1 MARGTKAK
9 LDMTPRGVQRRE
21 ELIEAVLKIIVHDGP
36 GAVSIRSV
44 TKEAS
49 AAHGSVAY
57 YFGGCD
63 NLVREALKQ
72 VAIQNVA
79 ALAEAWVDLERLGN
93 DPAQLAARIARHSV
107 RQMIEDRRMGI
118 TIVELHLAV
127 ARNPELGPALREW
140 GRAFGRITHDT
151 FVRLGSRDPE
161 ADSASITNLITGMV
175 LRQLAL
181 PTPDFEKAIL
191 APAIERLLGAI
202 GAGKAGPD

>member
-1 MARGTKAK
+1 MARGTKDK

-21 ELIEAVLKIIVHDGP
+21 ELIEAVLKIIVRDGP

-44 TKEAS
+44 TKEAN
-49 AAHGSVAY
+49 AAHGSITY

-63 NLVREALKQ
+63 NLVSEALKQ
-72 VAIQNVA
+72 VALQNVA
-79 ALAEAWVDLERLGN
+79 ALAEAWIDLERLGT

-151 FVRLGSRDPE
+151 FVRLGSNDPE
-161 ADSASITNLITGMV
+161 ADSAAITNLITGMV

-191 APAIERLLGAI
+191 APSIERLLTMIAAKKDI
-202 GAGKAGPD
+202 PR